1 MHSAKYRLGKRSSC
15 VAHAL
20 SDPTIRRRTR
30 ARRLVASADIEIPFS
45 VQGSCRKGNDVFPGL
60 PGASGKPIHGFNGW
74 RCRRCRCSGTGAA
87 WCRRRRPAC
96 PGKGDGLRQATHL
109 DFLPWVGEQYRALFE
124 QVQRSLG
131 IGDRL
136 RELREGLSQNAGPR
150 RLQYA
155 FQDDGNFGACGQVPR
170 RGRQIAGVATIGDD
184 AVVEQPQPIALT
196 RRAQPVIVVL
206 KLDQPLVEGPTASIT
221 LRRMVAEGAQR

>member
-1 MHSAKYRLGKRSSC
+1 MAPARSHSSWWPFR
-15 VAHAL
+15 
-20 SDPTIRRRTR
+20 PTFRRRAIAQAAWPADSRHRAQCTVRSTAWASVHPASRTR
-30 ARRLVASADIEIPFS
+30 CRIRPLGGGRGQEGWWHRRTSRFRFPFKGAVAREMTS
-45 VQGSCRKGNDVFPGL
+45 FPGL

-155 FQDDGNFGACGQVPR
+155 FQDDGNFGACGQVRVAADKLPVWR
-170 RGRQIAGVATIGDD
+170 R
-184 AVVEQPQPIALT
+184 
-196 RRAQPVIVVL
+196 
-206 KLDQPLVEGPTASIT
+206 
-221 LRRMVAEGAQR
+221 